1 MNNKQPTQL
10 QKYIQSETIIAN
22 RITIINNTK
31 TQLNYFIA
39 YLLQDTTY
47 QKGLLRLLANYAHG
61 INCVNVSSQKKQ
73 KNGNVPMFPRRQTKR
88 QNYF

>member
-10 QKYIQSETIIAN
+10 QNYIQSETITAD

-31 TQLNYFIA
+31 TQLNHSIA

-47 QKGLLRLLANYAHG
+47 QKDYLDYW
-61 INCVNVSSQKKQ
+61 
-73 KNGNVPMFPRRQTKR
+73 QTFTKYKTN
-88 QNYF
+88 QHT